1 MKSSWYFPLI
11 ILSIALC
18 KGQNYSDEQ
27 IIVMIKQYFKN
38 SSTDTL
44 LGNHFFIN
52 ENKNIFQIEIQIVAT
67 NFNNSLIKS
76 FSAITRLSEIAKS
89 DFSEAIIIFHFKNNN
104 VPIIAKSDLKCS
116 KKFFIEKTNNEIQW
130 RKNCLSIQNL

>member
-1 MKSSWYFPLI
+1 MKSSWYLPLI

-27 IIVMIKQYFKN
+27 IIVMLKQYFEN
-38 SSTDTL
+38 SSTDKL

>member
-1 MKSSWYFPLI
+1 ML
-11 ILSIALC
+11 
-18 KGQNYSDEQ
+18 
-27 IIVMIKQYFKN
+27 KQYFEN
-38 SSTDTL
+38 SSTDKL